1 MENAQLSVLQHGC
14 ILESWRERLKI
25 LFYFPLCL
33 FVLGEGRAS
42 LSAGARSGQKRASV
56 PPGARVT
63 GVCELLNVGEGQS
76 LRGTVYTLNLTT
88 EPSGP
93 FQV

>member
-1 MENAQLSVLQHGC
+1 M
-14 ILESWRERLKI
+14 
-25 LFYFPLCL
+25 
-33 FVLGEGRAS
+33 S

-76 LRGTVYTLNLTT
+76 LRGAVYTLNLTA